1 MAFDMHIKF
10 GAGKV
15 KIEGGSNHKKHK
27 GEVPIL
33 AWSWGV
39 SNTGDLHTGAG
50 SASGGKAH
58 VQDISITKY
67 VDGCSNAL
75 LNACCTGARV
85 ENAWLYITNATGE
98 QTDFL
103 TIELSEGVLVTSMST
118 GGSGGEDKLT
128 ENITLHF
135 GKFKYS
141 FQPQDD
147 KGGKDGGTK
156 DFTFDIQKVASA

>member
-10 GAGKV
+10 GSGKI
-15 KIEGGSNHKKHK
+15 KIEGSSKHAKHK

-33 AWSWGV
+33 AWSWGT
-39 SNTGDLHTGAG
+39 SNSGNLHGG
-50 SASGGKAH
+50 SGASGGKAN

-67 VDGCSNAL
+67 VDGCSAAL
-75 LNACCTGARV
+75 LNGVCSGGRIDEAF
-85 ENAWLYITNATGE
+85 LYVTNATGE

-103 TIELSEGVLVTSMST
+103 TIHLSEGILVTSVST
-118 GGSGGEDKLT
+118 GGSGGEDRLT

-147 KGGKDGGTK
+147 KGAKDGGAKEYSYSMQEVT
-156 DFTFDIQKVASA
+156 TA

>member
-10 GAGKV
+10 GSGKV
-15 KIEGGSNHKKHK
+15 KIEGSSKHKKHT

-33 AWSWGV
+33 AWSWGA
-39 SNTGDLHTGAG
+39 SNSGDLHGG
-50 SASGGKAH
+50 SGASGGKAH

-67 VDGCSNAL
+67 VDSCSNAL
-75 LNACCTGARV
+75 LDAVCTGGRIDT
-85 ENAWLYITNATGE
+85 AWLYVTNATGE

-103 TIELSEGVLVTSMST
+103 TLELSEGILVTSYST
-118 GGSGGEDKLT
+118 GGSGGEDRLT
-128 ENITLHF
+128 ENVTLHF

-147 KGGKDGGTK
+147 KGAAQGGAK
-156 DFTFDIQKVASA
+156 EFSYDIQAVAKA